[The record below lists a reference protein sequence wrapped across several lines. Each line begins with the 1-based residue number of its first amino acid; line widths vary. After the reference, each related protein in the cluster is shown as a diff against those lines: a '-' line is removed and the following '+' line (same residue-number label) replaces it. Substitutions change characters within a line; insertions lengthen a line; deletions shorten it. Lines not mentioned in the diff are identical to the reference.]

1 MEYRQLGR
9 SGLKVPELCFGAGT
23 FGAANEFF
31 KAWSE
36 TTQEEANRIVDICM
50 DAGRNVFDTA
60 DIYSDGESEKALGKV
75 FEKHNRENLMIST
88 KAPFPLGHRPNDAG
102 SSPY

>member
-50 DAGRNVFDTA
+50 DSMRPRRWKRRCGRSMTWCARARYGTSRARIFR
-60 DIYSDGESEKALGKV
+60 DG
-75 FEKHNRENLMIST
+75 I
-88 KAPFPLGHRPNDAG
+88 
-102 SSPY
+102 